1 MNVYLNIIT
10 FEFTQHNNSF
20 QYIQFIHILYTAE
33 HTPRKQRTLFVNLH
47 AIKHNAFAIFN
58 WSNRNKIILTEN
70 KNNRR
75 MINTA

>member
-20 QYIQFIHILYTAE
+20 QYIQFIHILHTAE

-58 WSNRNKIILTEN
+58 
-70 KNNRR
+70 
-75 MINTA
+75 